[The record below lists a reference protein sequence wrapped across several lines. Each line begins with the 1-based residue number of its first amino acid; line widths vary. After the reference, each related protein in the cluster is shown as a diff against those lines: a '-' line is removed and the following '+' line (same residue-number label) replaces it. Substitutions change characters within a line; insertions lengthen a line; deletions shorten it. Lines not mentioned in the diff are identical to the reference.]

1 MEARQTTSRQ
11 VAGIVEVR
19 AFGMIRYASVALAA
33 FLAAWYVQGLR
44 WEEDVASIRESAS
57 DAKSKAVDAINSQL
71 IKSRAETE
79 SIRATY
85 LSEKEKANREIDD
98 LERRVNDGLD
108 RLYIKAKCPAGVPG
122 SGADASGAGIGAAEL
137 DPIASGYYFALE
149 RGLAEQYRL
158 LQFCRA
164 ELKKRSATSK

>member
-1 MEARQTTSRQ
+1 MR
-11 VAGIVEVR
+11 
-19 AFGMIRYASVALAA
+19 SVYGYALALSIG
-33 FLAAWYVQGLR
+33 FGGSWYVQGLR
-44 WEEDVASIRESAS
+44 WDAEVKEVSLASANATVAALG
-57 DAKSKAVDAINSQL
+57 AINSQL
-71 IKSRAETE
+71 IQSRAETE

-98 LERRVNDGLD
+98 LERRVNAGPE
-108 RLYIKAKCPAGVPG
+108 RLYIKAKCSSGV
-122 SGADASGAGIGAAEL
+122 SATGADAGRADTGAAEL

-164 ELKKRSATSK
+164 ELNKRSAPSK

>member
-1 MEARQTTSRQ
+1 
-11 VAGIVEVR
+11 
-19 AFGMIRYASVALAA
+19 MIRYAAVALAA

-44 WEEDVASIRESAS
+44 WDKDVKEIRLVSAS
-57 DAKSKAVDAINSQL
+57 ATVEAVRSISSQL

-85 LSEKEKANREIDD
+85 LSEKDKANREIDD
-98 LERRVNDGLD
+98 LERRVTAGPE
-108 RLYIKAKCPAGVPG
+108 RLYIKARCPVGVPS
-122 SGADASGAGIGAAEL
+122 SGTDASGAGSGAAEL
-137 DPIASGYYFALE
+137 DAASTRTYIAIE
-149 RGLAEQYRL
+149 RGLSEQYRL

>member
-1 MEARQTTSRQ
+1 MEVWA
-11 VAGIVEVR
+11 V
-19 AFGMIRYASVALAA
+19 GMIRYAAVALAA
-33 FLAAWYVQGLR
+33 FLASWYVQGLR
-44 WEEDVASIRESAS
+44 WDKDVASIRESAS
-57 DAKSKAVDAINSQL
+57 DARSEAVGAINSQL
-71 IKSRAETE
+71 IQSRAETE

-98 LERRVNDGLD
+98 LERRVTAGPE

-122 SGADASGAGIGAAEL
+122 AGTDAGRADAGAAEL

-158 LQFCRA
+158 LQFCRV

>member
-1 MEARQTTSRQ
+1 
-11 VAGIVEVR
+11 
-19 AFGMIRYASVALAA
+19 MIRYAAVALAA

-44 WEEDVASIRESAS
+44 WDEDVKEASLASAN
-57 DAKSKAVDAINSQL
+57 ATVEAVGAINSKL
-71 IKSRAETE
+71 IQSRAETE

-98 LERRVNDGLD
+98 LERRVTSGPE

-122 SGADASGAGIGAAEL
+122 AGTDASGTGTGAAEL
-137 DPIASGYYFALE
+137 DATSTRTYLALE
-149 RGLAEQYRL
+149 RGLSEQYRL

-164 ELKKRSATSK
+164 ELKKRSSPSK

>member
-1 MEARQTTSRQ
+1 
-11 VAGIVEVR
+11 
-19 AFGMIRYASVALAA
+19 MIRYAAVALAA

-44 WEEDVASIRESAS
+44 WDE
-57 DAKSKAVDAINSQL
+57 DAKEISLASANATVAAVDAINGQL

-98 LERRVNDGLD
+98 LERRVTAGPE

-122 SGADASGAGIGAAEL
+122 AGAGADAGRADAGAAEL

-164 ELKKRSATSK
+164 ELKNRSAPSK